1 MTSIGDYLEGFRP
14 TLKKVGIGCLLAAIG
29 ISAASCGFFQS
40 TYESGIEPDGKVTTE
55 SYRVHTCEGNRNVL
69 EGMIGSENYARLEE
83 ESGKEIVGMDF
94 NGNGKID
101 GLCGYIDIWVY
112 TDEAGN
118 VIKANA
124 SPAQTLNTVRILYN
138 DKKK

>member
-1 MTSIGDYLEGFRP
+1 
-14 TLKKVGIGCLLAAIG
+14 VGIASLALWF
-29 ISAASCGFFQS
+29 SALHAFFRVD
-40 TYESGIEPDGKVTTE
+40 ESGSPVGKVTTE